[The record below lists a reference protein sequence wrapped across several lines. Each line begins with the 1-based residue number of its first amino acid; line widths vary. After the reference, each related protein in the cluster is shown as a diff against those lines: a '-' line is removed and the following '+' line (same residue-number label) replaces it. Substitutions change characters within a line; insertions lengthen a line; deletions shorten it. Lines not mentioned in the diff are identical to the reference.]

1 MTKEWTDLSLEETVN
16 ELEQMGTETT
26 PPEVDESQ
34 YPLSYKEFEK
44 KFTNKLVSDCV
55 KQYKLTK
62 KEILTDLK
70 EYLDEN
76 PTTIEDDYIDCCE
89 YYGNCLDWFR
99 EPICYCSI
107 CKNCKYD
114 SLDYEKDEESFCY
127 CYKCSSSRNRIIFLL
142 IFNQISSGVKKYG
155 K

>member
-1 MTKEWTDLSLEETVN
+1 MTKEWTDLSLEEMVN

-89 YYGNCLDWFR
+89 YYDLC
-99 EPICYCSI
+99 
-107 CKNCKYD
+107 
-114 SLDYEKDEESFCY
+114 
-127 CYKCSSSRNRIIFLL
+127 
-142 IFNQISSGVKKYG
+142 KKYYG
-155 K
+155 KEKRAEGEAIVSPQIAFNARLNLNVHQVGTELYFF